1 MRKRTAAALSA
12 VVAGVIFM
20 TAISAAQVDDAS
32 RIMDQNKPGV
42 LYLVSLGKDKEEVGR
57 GTGFALGE
65 NLIIANYHVV
75 SQAFRVEAYT
85 SDNKKIKVDGIVGV
99 SKGSNIVLLQVR
111 GKFQNLI
118 AGNFDIVTPDMKL
131 FVIGANEAGEITI
144 VNGTARSVVQVT
156 PEMRVADL
164 AMSLPLTFSGAPVID
179 VSGQVVGILTV
190 LDRGLKFV
198 MPVNIFRNLSRL
210 SKPVDFEA
218 WTRENFFDTQEGSLI
233 AGRIAAAINDTGN
246 AQRLLEKVVRAAPNN
261 AEAQTLLAKVYGE
274 QRDFSSAVT
283 AYKKLLELEP
293 NKAEAHFELGVI
305 YLKTQRFD
313 EALSSFQ
320 RAQELNMAKPDIL
333 FQLGMTYEAK
343 KDWTRAIEEYQKY
356 LLTLPADPTQAHFR
370 LGVSALEAGDYIKAS
385 NAFREALKGQ
395 PRDYQTNYNLAL
407 AYQKNRQYEQA
418 EDVLKRLIQFYPED
432 AASYYSTILRMY
444 DEAGMNDRA
453 IEAARKVIELNP
465 RSEVAVYNLG
475 IMFQKLKRYEEAIAA
490 FQQAIGLKPD
500 YDYAWFNIGLCF
512 SQLKRYRES
521 IGAFQKFV
529 EIVPDSVD
537 GWLQIG
543 VNFMMLKDFAGAV
556 EPLKKT
562 VALKPDSGVALY
574 NLGVTYLN
582 LKADASARE
591 VYQTL
596 VNVDADLAG
605 RLRRLLQQR

>member
-1 MRKRTAAALSA
+1 MIRPNTRRIDGGKGGGMRKRTAAALSA
-12 VVAGVIFM
+12 VVAGVLFM

-32 RIMDQNKPGV
+32 RIMDQNKAGV

-111 GKFQNLI
+111 SKFQNLI

-246 AQRLLEKVVRAAPNN
+246 AQRLLERVVRAAPNN
-261 AEAQTLLAKVYGE
+261 TEAQTLLAKVYGE
-274 QRDFSSAVT
+274 QRDYSSAVN
-283 AYKKLLELEP
+283 AYLKLLELDP

-305 YLKTQRFD
+305 
-313 EALSSFQ
+313 
-320 RAQELNMAKPDIL
+320 
-333 FQLGMTYEAK
+333 
-343 KDWTRAIEEYQKY
+343 
-356 LLTLPADPTQAHFR
+356 
-370 LGVSALEAGDYIKAS
+370 
-385 NAFREALKGQ
+385 
-395 PRDYQTNYNLAL
+395 
-407 AYQKNRQYEQA
+407 
-418 EDVLKRLIQFYPED
+418 
-432 AASYYSTILRMY
+432 
-444 DEAGMNDRA
+444 
-453 IEAARKVIELNP
+453 
-465 RSEVAVYNLG
+465 
-475 IMFQKLKRYEEAIAA
+475 
-490 FQQAIGLKPD
+490 
-500 YDYAWFNIGLCF
+500 
-512 SQLKRYRES
+512 
-521 IGAFQKFV
+521 
-529 EIVPDSVD
+529 
-537 GWLQIG
+537 
-543 VNFMMLKDFAGAV
+543 
-556 EPLKKT
+556 
-562 VALKPDSGVALY
+562 
-574 NLGVTYLN
+574 
-582 LKADASARE
+582 
-591 VYQTL
+591 
-596 VNVDADLAG
+596 
-605 RLRRLLQQR
+605 